1 MQVTVKNKFI
11 HEAPRKLRLVSD
23 SIRGLPADKAV
34 AELATVNK
42 RASRVIRK
50 SIISAI
56 AAARQKGL
64 NMSQLFVGTIMVDEG
79 PKLRRMIPLSRGRS
93 QRIEKKMSHLV
104 ISLTD
109 EPVASPSGRAYK
121 SELGAKA
128 KKTIKTAKTVT
139 KAEKVE
145 QTEQPAPATV
155 EMPAVEPVTE
165 TPVEATEG
173 SK

>member
-23 SIRGLPADKAV
+23 SVRGLPAEKAV

-42 RASRVIRK
+42 AASRVIRK

-64 NMSQLFVGTIMVDEG
+64 NMSQLFIGTIMVDEG

-121 SELGAKA
+121 NELGVKSKKA
-128 KKTIKTAKTVT
+128 TKTAKS
-139 KAEKVE
+139 EKN
-145 QTEQPAPATV
+145 EQPVTV
-155 EMPAVEPVTE
+155 DVPAVEPVAE
-165 TPVEATEG
+165 APVEATEG